1 MTAPNKNGKKTAER
15 GPSGRFAKG
24 NRASPGRPAGRGTV
38 AELRDKLAK
47 DLDQIIDVLRAQAL
61 TGDAQAIRILLDRVL
76 PSLRPMELPTPLD
89 IPKGNLAQQAHA
101 VVQATAIGDIAP
113 GQAAQIIAALG
124 GVAKIVECTELVARI
139 EALES
144 KHGKA

>member
-101 VVQATAIGDIAP
+101 VRDGDTTDDERSAGHQGVHVP
-113 GQAAQIIAALG
+113 ALTDANRNAHERAFTMASAR
-124 GVAKIVECTELVARI
+124 AK
-139 EALES
+139 S
-144 KHGKA
+144 SG